1 MNCPKCGK
9 KMSQTLIRRYHYK
22 ESGLNNVYL
31 QDSVTS
37 LKCECG
43 QKFVEIP
50 GIERLHDAIA
60 YELLQKKSLLHGQEF
75 RFLRKWVGFTSVK
88 LGQVLGRV
96 SRITVSRWEN
106 GKTPITAS
114 TDHLMRLLV
123 IRVKEQAINQR
134 MFESIKIQ
142 EFLEKIK
149 GATLRPASITINK
162 DKIRRLPFP
171 SSSSPAQ
178 TTCV

>member
-9 KMSQTLIRRYHYK
+9 KMSRTLIDRYHYK
-22 ESGLNNVYL
+22 ESGLDNVFL
-31 QDSVTS
+31 KSSVAEFKS
-37 LKCECG
+37 DCG

-50 GIERLHDAIA
+50 GIERLHDVIA

-123 IRVKEQAINQR
+123 IRVKEQTIQQR
-134 MFESIKIQ
+134 MFETIKIQ

-149 GATLRPASITINK
+149 GTTLRPASITINK
-162 DKIRRLPFP
+162 DKIRNLPFP
-171 SSSSPAQ
+171 SSSSSASSV
-178 TTCV
+178 CV